1 MQVEGFSLLV
11 SESDSIKLYYK
22 TTLFL
27 DDETRGCVTSRLNLS
42 AAKVLRL
49 QRRLQR
55 YETAVCNLSQ
65 HSFCSA
71 HAMLVKLEQH
81 GGFPCLSTPLCKP
94 CRGLSTNHAKCR
106 SGFCRAGWLRPAAG
120 RSGCRSK
127 VCAAG
132 GQWEFLFKS
141 GKLQPATLLF

>member
-94 CRGLSTNHAKCR
+94 CRGLSTNLAKCR
-106 SGFCRAGWLRPAAG
+106 SGFLQSRLAETCCREIR
-120 RSGCRSK
+120 
-127 VCAAG
+127 
-132 GQWEFLFKS
+132 
-141 GKLQPATLLF
+141 LQKQGLCCWWAMGFPVQKW